1 MHKRIS
7 LEKEIYIYLTSGIN
21 NNSTGITFIQS
32 IDLCH
37 VSKKIGKYS
46 IQRQFYSS
54 SCKNARYILQ
64 IAAWVLKQEV
74 QHIFSH
80 TKESTV
86 QKK

>member
-1 MHKRIS
+1 MNYFHP
-7 LEKEIYIYLTSGIN
+7 IN
-21 NNSTGITFIQS
+21 R
-32 IDLCH
+32 L
-37 VSKKIGKYS
+37 VSCKQKNWKIFQK
-46 IQRQFYSS
+46 QFYSS

-86 QKK
+86 QNK